1 MPFQTCFFFFP
12 VFLFDFAFT
21 DILYL
26 DDISDLPV
34 TEEQLKEAA
43 ILSGVL
49 TVRDDFLK
57 PEVRA
62 ECEHVLPD
70 SKTIR
75 PYECRDAY
83 IYLKGNSQL

>member
-1 MPFQTCFFFFP
+1 MPFQTCFFFP

-26 DDISDLPV
+26 DYISDLPV

-62 ECEHVLPD
+62 ECERVLPD
-70 SKTIR
+70 SKMIR